1 MACGTG
7 TLQSQNG
14 VYPPNPFTFK
24 KEYNLKMAESY
35 NEVKYKLCDL
45 VDFFYKHY
53 KDQKLSWFDSV
64 FKEMEKLRK
73 QIENEEIKK

>member
-1 MACGTG
+1 V
-7 TLQSQNG
+7 SSESHNE
-14 VYPPNPFTFK
+14 NKFK
-24 KEYNLKMAESY
+24 LI
-35 NEVKYKLCDL
+35 DL